1 MGGRYQIQQFV
12 KNPNEVVALVYRFFE
27 MHPNL
32 RKDLNIIA
40 RMLARMLVGKKED
53 LWRRITNNR
62 GLKKYLLTTD
72 MR

>member
-62 GLKKYLLTTD
+62 GLKNIL
-72 MR
+72 